1 MLNAMVLVDSLHIL
15 ETVFGYFFVFLA
27 LYVQVF
33 LMILIFKER
42 KQIIKGTI
50 FPKNVNW
57 PAITITIPCW
67 NEEDTIV
74 KTVNSLLEIDYPKDK
89 LIVNVIDD
97 GSTDRTWERVQV
109 FHGVENVCLMR
120 KENGGKYTALNLALA
135 TATTEYV
142 GNLDADAFIEKD
154 VLKKTMWQFLSD
166 PEMMA
171 VSPSVVIHEPKGFLE
186 KAQEV
191 EFNLFILMKI
201 ALSSLNGIHVCCGQF
216 SIFRK
221 KVFDDLGPYRK
232 GHQNEDLEISYRMQI
247 NGYKIG
253 QCHDALVHTM
263 AMDTLPTLYKQ
274 RLRWAY
280 GFINNNYDYRKYLFS
295 PKYGTF
301 SIFSVPVGIVYML
314 SILFSASVLIWAL
327 AKTAYST
334 GVWLM
339 ATNFHIGNVASSI
352 SSSFFFV
359 DTRPLILVSVILL
372 IIMVTAASI
381 AKKIRGQRP
390 IPSIS
395 FVYFFILFSF
405 VGVSW
410 LVKAL
415 YKTLISR
422 TEVAWR

>member
-1 MLNAMVLVDSLHIL
+1 MLNAMFLEESLYVLKMSTSYLFL
-15 ETVFGYFFVFLA
+15 FFA

-33 LMILIFKER
+33 LMILLFKAR
-42 KQIIKGTI
+42 KQIIKGTV
-50 FPKNVNW
+50 FPENVNW
-57 PAITITIPCW
+57 PAVTITIPCW
-67 NEEDTIV
+67 NEEDTVV

-89 LIVNVIDD
+89 LIINVIDD
-97 GSTDRTWERVQV
+97 GSTDRTWERAQV
-109 FHGVENVCLMR
+109 FHGVENVFLMR
-120 KENGGKYTALNLALA
+120 KENGGKHTALNLALA

-142 GNLDADAFIEKD
+142 GGLDADAFIEKD

-191 EFNLFILMKI
+191 EFNLFILMKT
-201 ALSSLNGIHVCCGQF
+201 ALSSLNGIHVSCGQF
-216 SIFRK
+216 SMFRK
-221 KVFDDLGPYRK
+221 KVFDDLGPYRR
-232 GHQNEDLEISYRMQI
+232 GHQNEDLEISYRMQV

-301 SIFSVPVGIVYML
+301 SMFSVPVGIVYML
-314 SILFSASVLIWAL
+314 SILFSTSVIIWAL

-339 ATNFHIGNVASSI
+339 ATNFHIGNLAPSLN
-352 SSSFFFV
+352 SFFFV
-359 DTRPLILVSVILL
+359 DTRPIILVSVILL
-372 IIMVTAASI
+372 LMMVTATTI

-395 FVYFFILFSF
+395 LFYFFILFSF
-405 VGVSW
+405 VGASW
-410 LVKAL
+410 LWRAL